1 MLEWLLEAILTESRW
16 LAVAMAGAA
25 LGVALSLWRA
35 RGVKRDRG
43 GVLSAMHLFYG
54 SMIGIMGFGHLLAVS
69 LELVLGQ
76 GLRTTPLVLYPIGLV
91 LALPAGALALRGWR
105 FRGRSDPSPR
115 WAMALN
121 GFVGLALLA
130 LGPHNAPLAVPA
142 LLNILCGVV
151 RQRAVAWAIVGV
163 AVVGYA
169 FLFAGALIFFV
180 SGQSFEQF
188 SGME

>member
-1 MLEWLLEAILTESRW
+1 MFERLLDAILTESRW
-16 LAVAMAGAA
+16 LAVAMAAA
-25 LGVALSLWRA
+25 TLGVALSFWRT
-35 RGVKRDRG
+35 RGSNRDRG
-43 GVLSAMHLFYG
+43 SVLSAMHLFYG
-54 SMIGIMGFGHLLAVS
+54 LMIGVMGFGHLLAVS
-69 LELVLGQ
+69 LELLLGQ
-76 GLRTTPLVLYPIGLV
+76 GLRTTPLLLYPIGLV

-115 WAMALN
+115 RAMALN
-121 GFVGLALLA
+121 GFVGLAVIA

-142 LLNILCGVV
+142 LLNILFGVV
-151 RQRAVAWAIVGV
+151 RQRAVAWAIVAV

-169 FLFAGALIFFV
+169 LLFAGALVFFI